1 MNPVA
6 RARGSVVCACRA
18 MPADRRSRCRRPSH
32 TSTSGAGIR
41 ENSVMYSSVDSRA
54 HHCQA
59 MTSPDRPSMTISRH
73 PPPFRYVPSAMTTCL
88 AAASGSN
95 TGRRPQHQE
104 VLLRNARDPDGCGD
118 GASSQPRNSA
128 SSARLR
134 LDRSRAAPVVLQP
147 GHIQRW
153 RPSRSWPFFFI
164 LAPHNPHSG
173 ALFDRVLITP

>member
-1 MNPVA
+1 MRVPGHA
-6 RARGSVVCACRA
+6 RRQAFP
-18 MPADRRSRCRRPSH
+18 MPRRPSH

-41 ENSVMYSSVDSRA
+41 ENSAMYSSVDSRA
-54 HHCQA
+54 HHRQA
-59 MTSPDRPSMTISRH
+59 MTSPDRPSMATSRH
-73 PPPFRYVPSAMTTCL
+73 PPPLRYVPSAMTTCL

-134 LDRSRAAPVVLQP
+134 LDGSRTAPVVLQP
-147 GHIQRW
+147 GHIQHW